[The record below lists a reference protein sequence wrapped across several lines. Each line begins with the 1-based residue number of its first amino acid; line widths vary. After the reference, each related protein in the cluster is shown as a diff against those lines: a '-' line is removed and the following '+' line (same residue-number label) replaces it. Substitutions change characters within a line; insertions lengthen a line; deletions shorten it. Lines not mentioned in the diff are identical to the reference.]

1 MSAQDSIGAAVG
13 GLSSLAVRL
22 WTELKTNSRAS
33 AGLLIIIAVLAL
45 YGLLTLADVIEAN
58 RSAYRQQV
66 VQTRRALSISQDKDW
81 PARAKQSA
89 DVRAALEKRLW
100 QFESEGVALANIQD
114 FLTAAGRDAGLTKF
128 QVRIDVGRVKDLGPE
143 TRQFSATISA
153 TQTEEALQKFL
164 EKIQR
169 APSLLVVESMHA
181 QQRPPTL
188 QMTLQT
194 YARISDASGGAAK

>member
-13 GLSSLAVRL
+13 GLSGLAVRL

-33 AGLLIIIAVLAL
+33 AGLLIIIGVLGL

-66 VQTRRALSISQDKDW
+66 VQTQRALSISQDKDW

-128 QVRIDVGRVKDLGPE
+128 QVRIDVGRVKDLGAE

-169 APSLLVVESMHA
+169 APSLFVVESMHA

>member
-1 MSAQDSIGAAVG
+1 MSAQEGIGAAVG
-13 GLSSLAVRL
+13 GLSGLAVRL

-33 AGLLIIIAVLAL
+33 AGLLIIIGVLGL

-66 VQTRRALSISQDKDW
+66 VQTQRALSISQDKDW
-81 PARAKQSA
+81 PARAQQSA

-114 FLTAAGRDAGLTKF
+114 FLTAAGRDSGLTKF
-128 QVRIDVGRVKDLGPE
+128 QVRIDVGRVKDLGAE

-169 APSLLVVESMHA
+169 APSLLVVESMHV

-194 YARISDASGGAAK
+194 YARISDPSGGAAK

>member
-13 GLSSLAVRL
+13 GLSGLAVRL

-45 YGLLTLADVIEAN
+45 YGLLTLADLIEAN
-58 RSAYRQQV
+58 RGAYRQQV
-66 VQTRRALSISQDKDW
+66 VQTQRALSISQDKDW
-81 PARAKQSA
+81 PTRAKQSA
-89 DVRAALEKRLW
+89 DARDALEKRLW

-114 FLTAAGRDAGLTKF
+114 FLTAAGRDAGLTKL
-128 QVRIDVGRVKDLGPE
+128 QVRIDVARVKDLGPE

-169 APSLLVVESMHA
+169 APNLLVVESMHV

-188 QMTLQT
+188 QATLLT
-194 YARISDASGGAAK
+194 YARISDPSGGAAK